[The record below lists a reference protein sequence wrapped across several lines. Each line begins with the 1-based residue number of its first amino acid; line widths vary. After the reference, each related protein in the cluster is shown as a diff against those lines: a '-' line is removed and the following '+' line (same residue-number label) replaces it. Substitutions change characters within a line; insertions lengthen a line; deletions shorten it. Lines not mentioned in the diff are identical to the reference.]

1 MPVVVDAAAAV
12 PAAVI
17 AADVAVVISQA
28 VAAVVISPAAFNP
41 FACAARLTL

>member
-17 AADVAVVISQA
+17 AADVAVVIS
-28 VAAVVISPAAFNP
+28 PAAFNP